1 MKSLESESK
10 SDSPDLELEELQ
22 NIKPIESSLNAQ
34 KRPKTVN
41 DKENDASLANTIAA
55 STTSKLPNMTGA
67 KPARFCRTDT
77 FTLPN
82 GICKKTKNPKTA
94 SVALSSFVSFESSS
108 DDPEM
113 ETNSEEHS
121 PHETVE
127 NATKQGNLKLC
138 P

>member
-10 SDSPDLELEELQ
+10 SDSPDLDLEELQ

-41 DKENDASLANTIAA
+41 DKENDASLANKIA
-55 STTSKLPNMTGA
+55 
-67 KPARFCRTDT
+67 ARFCRTDT

-82 GICKKTKNPKTA
+82 GICIKTKNPKTA

-108 DDPEM
+108 NDPEM